1 MESTRKPEF
10 ARSRTGEGSAVAEP
24 LRILVVDDDSVQL
37 RSLAELLRVHGYE
50 AAAAE
55 TATAGLRIAEEAAPA
70 LALIDLR
77 LPDMEGTELAARLHG
92 LSELTEVV
100 IMTGHGSLESAR
112 SEERRVGREGRT
124 RREAGR

>member
-1 MESTRKPEF
+1 MESARKPEF
-10 ARSRTGEGSAVAEP
+10 ARSRTGEGAAVAEP

-55 TATAGLRIAEEAAPA
+55 TATAGLKIAEEAAPA

-77 LPDMEGTELAARLHG
+77 LPDMEGTELAARLHE
-92 LSELTEVV
+92 LSGLTEVV
-100 IMTGHGSLESAR
+100 IMTGHGSLESA
-112 SEERRVGREGRT
+112 VAAMREHSVDYLVK
-124 RREAGR
+124 